1 MVQTSWMATAARS
14 LQNVALAELAEQL
27 QGDNAAKTKVEMENI
42 LLEGQTTLAK
52 SKGWGQGRR
61 LVKPEASASKPEA
74 EATKAPLLKDDALE
88 DLK

>member
-42 LLEGQTTLAK
+42 LLEGQRTLAK
-52 SKGWGQGRR
+52 SKGRG
-61 LVKPEASASKPEA
+61 LTSKPED
-74 EATKAPLLKDDALE
+74 TKGPLLKDDALE